1 MNHVAVFRRS
11 STTHIVVSTQ
21 RVSWGLL
28 GNVNFN
34 RSHAWFCLLFPP
46 SLGCLS
52 KRRQQERMKRW
63 WGWVES
69 FLLSHSQRMSFSSID
84 HAAFTGLEKLRV
96 VCNLFFSRRSGINSV
111 TNLAVSDIHGRLR
124 ALISIFLSCHWKT
137 NLCSVHLLE
146 DIYCLGKKKSNCWT
160 DETN

>member
-1 MNHVAVFRRS
+1 MTDSFILLYLSIYGCTVIRTIYESCCCLQKIIYNSPR
-11 STTHIVVSTQ
+11 VVSTQ

-124 ALISIFLSCHWKT
+124 ALISIFLSCH
-137 NLCSVHLLE
+137 
-146 DIYCLGKKKSNCWT
+146 
-160 DETN
+160 